1 MKDTILVKIPNELKE
16 YIKKR
21 AKEEYTT
28 MTHYIIMLI
37 KKDMET
43 RK

>member
-1 MKDTILVKIPNELKE
+1 MKETILITVPKELKE
-16 YIKKR
+16 HVKKR

-28 MTHYIIMLI
+28 MTHYILMLI